1 MQVTT
6 AEGTKLKVRL
16 YGIDAPETTK
26 MNCKM
31 GVVSKPGQP
40 YGEEVERALSEKV
53 LGKRVR
59 VVVMDVDRYRR
70 MVASF
75 RFLPWLCSTSSQ

>member
-26 MNCKM
+26 MNRKM

-75 RFLPWLCSTSSQ
+75 RFLP